1 MNGRPWTAEEQSD
14 ALRPSYS
21 EFAAAH
27 PGRTYGAWANQRL
40 LLRNAPQ
47 APVIDLEAVED
58 VAREA
63 AREAVGTVLSALRA
77 KAIAAGKDPDLF
89 DLEETVRRLNAKG
102 VDFSVEGGRIV
113 TANHPT
119 DTNRETLLDIGKD
132 HIRLGIVSDT
142 HGGSHYEQLTAL
154 RTFYRHAD
162 DLEVDAFIHGGD
174 ATQGSD
180 HMHLDQPYQVHVH
193 GADQQANYVI
203 ATHPKSERPE
213 VKTYVIDG
221 NHDDSFLKDGGINI
235 VRRICDARPDM
246 AYLGQT
252 GAYLSLG
259 SLNTYV
265 VHPRGGMPYAK
276 SYRLQK
282 FVEQLPISRKIHLM
296 LMGHLHSYAAVQ
308 EHGVTGFLLPCFQ
321 SQYGWMASGALHPD
335 IGGLIVDV
343 WLTDDGGVGRIAHE
357 FVRFQAAENDWDR
370 GVSYEVARGWTP
382 NGLVA

>member
-1 MNGRPWTAEEQSD
+1 MNGRAWTAEEQGD
-14 ALRPSYS
+14 ASLPYP
-21 EFAAAH
+21 EFSRLH

-40 LLRNAPQ
+40 LGRNP
-47 APVIDLEAVED
+47 PGGSVIDLEAIED
-58 VAREA
+58 AARDA
-63 AREAVGTVLSALRA
+63 AREAVVSALAVARN
-77 KAIAAGKDPDLF
+77 KATAAGKDPDLY
-89 DLEETVRRLNAKG
+89 DLEEAVRRLSAKG
-102 VDFSVEGGRIV
+102 IDFSVEGGKII
-113 TANHPT
+113 TASHPT
-119 DTNRETLLDIGKD
+119 ERDRETLLDIGKD

-162 DLEVDAFIHGGD
+162 DLDVDAFIHGGD

-180 HMHLDQPYQVHVH
+180 KMHLDQPYQVHVH

-203 ATHPKSERPE
+203 ATHPKSARPG
-213 VKTYVIDG
+213 VKTFILDG

-259 SLNTYV
+259 RLNAYV

-282 FVEQLPISRKIHLM
+282 FVEQLPISRKIHIL
-296 LMGHLHSYAAVQ
+296 LMGHLHSYATVQ
-308 EHGVTGFLLPCFQ
+308 EHGVTGLLLPCFQ

-335 IGGLIVDV
+335 IGGIILDV
-343 WLTDDGGVGRIAHE
+343 WLTDDGGVGRVAHE
-357 FVRFQAAENDWDR
+357 FVRFQAQVDDWDR

-382 NGLVA
+382 DGLVA